1 MSLYLKEPSYP
12 DFSETLGKLT
22 RKIADLRLPYDASK
36 WDDEVVDALHE
47 QHPYLP
53 QGQVKLSMNV
63 RDTKNG
69 YGVGNITIDDKVQL
83 PVIIDNFHLKPFDL
97 FMKGG
102 ELHALTKETILGALQ
117 HTEFG
122 TTVAPG
128 GGESSDVFM
137 THTRP
142 PFDGKYTFASVREKR
157 AFFGMF
163 NKRQEQAEAGG
174 HDPFNV
180 DAKQL
185 ASTDHGMDDQLV
197 QKLLGTPGG
206 RVYLQMMMSG
216 QVSPPKEEKLASWTE
231 GDPKKVEEALSN
243 VFDPDGSEY
252 FLSGDKRMHKIL
264 DAAMSGTKKYQHM
277 KHQGSVHEP
286 GMTPLVRNTPDTT
299 KKVAKLVRP
308 PAGELTSEGGNVVTL
323 SVSGAKVAGFMFDK
337 VYDCDFGMKDAPRF
351 VPSSGA
357 GYQDG
362 PLFVVS
368 RVKTA
373 AEIGEFPEAAP
384 NSGETGMWI
393 WPQNGQLFCT
403 ELLTVLDKTASVF
416 RVKNAARN
424 EHTLAQHPLM
434 GVVVKEKGVTYLPKQ
449 ATFVTCTNKELVFG
463 PTVHEPDSFIALN
476 ERGGRYKVAFYVSR
490 EARQKLGRTLYEDMS
505 EPKASNLLGRFFDDD
520 SIRTAM
526 QAAKRSGSGV
536 KIAFDNVDLSSTVDP
551 QQWGKAVT
559 QAVSTIKK
567 HASNILAAALKLR
580 VVDGAPLRKLAEDCA
595 SCDPKA
601 AWWLKAAVE
610 YDEDDDAMNVD
621 KALSLNIVT
630 PQNVQKYVDGIDLLD
645 RARQFTLKLL
655 LASRL
660 GLTIDTDAARTAAF
674 ALDEVVR
681 DLQQLRS
688 LSTAGVE
695 G

>member
-1 MSLYLKEPSYP
+1 MSLYLKEPQYP
-12 DFSETLGKLT
+12 DFTGTLHQLGL
-22 RKIADLRLPYDASK
+22 KIADLRLPYDTNK
-36 WDDEVVDALHE
+36 WDDEIVDALHE

-53 QGQVKLSMNV
+53 QGQLKLSMNV

-69 YGVGNITIDDKVQL
+69 YGVGNISIDNKIQL

-97 FMKGG
+97 FMKNG

-122 TTVAPG
+122 STVSPG
-128 GGESSDVFM
+128 QGESSDVFM

-142 PFDGKYTFASVREKR
+142 PFDGKYTFASWV
-157 AFFGMF
+157 
-163 NKRQEQAEAGG
+163 
-174 HDPFNV
+174 
-180 DAKQL
+180 
-185 ASTDHGMDDQLV
+185 
-197 QKLLGTPGG
+197 
-206 RVYLQMMMSG
+206 
-216 QVSPPKEEKLASWTE
+216 E

-243 VFDPDGSEY
+243 VFDADGAEY
-252 FLSGDKRMHKIL
+252 FMSGDKRMHQIM

-286 GMTPLVRNTPDTT
+286 KMSPLTRNTRAPDTT
-299 KKVAKLVRP
+299 KSAARIIRP
-308 PAGELTSEGGNVVTL
+308 PEGEMTAAGGNVVTL
-323 SVSGAKVAGFMFDK
+323 SVAGAKVAGFMFDS
-337 VYDCDFGMKDAPRF
+337 VYDCDYGMRPEPRF
-351 VPSSGA
+351 VPASGA
-357 GYQDG
+357 GYRDG
-362 PLFVVS
+362 PLFVVG
-368 RVKTA
+368 RVKEASEITA
-373 AEIGEFPEAAP
+373 FPVSTP

-393 WPQNGQLFCT
+393 WPQNGKLCCT
-403 ELLTVLDKTASVF
+403 EVVTVLDKTASVF
-416 RVKNAARN
+416 RVKNAARS

-434 GVVVKEKGVTYLPKQ
+434 GVVVRDKGVTYLPKQ
-449 ATFVTCTNKELVFG
+449 ATFVSCKDKSLVFG
-463 PTVHEPDSFIALN
+463 PTVHEPESFITLT
-476 ERGGRYKVAFYVSR
+476 ERGGRYKAAFYVSR